1 MHYSTDP
8 ETRLRFITA
17 LRDLATYLDGHPAAP
32 VPALGAEI
40 TLHANSTDDGGKAQ
54 VNHIACTLGATITD
68 ETTIGGH
75 YRATRQFGPLRY
87 AVVSIPTSCMKAYYA
102 LSSYDGSVTP

>member
-1 MHYSTDP
+1 MLYSTDP

-17 LRDLATYLDGHPAAP
+17 LRELASFLDGHPAVP

-54 VNHIACTLGATITD
+54 VSHIACTLGATITD

-75 YRATRQFGPLRY
+75 YRATRQFGPIRY
-87 AVVSIPTSCMKAYYA
+87 AVVSIPMSCMARHYA
-102 LSSYDGSVTP
+102 LSSYDGCVTP